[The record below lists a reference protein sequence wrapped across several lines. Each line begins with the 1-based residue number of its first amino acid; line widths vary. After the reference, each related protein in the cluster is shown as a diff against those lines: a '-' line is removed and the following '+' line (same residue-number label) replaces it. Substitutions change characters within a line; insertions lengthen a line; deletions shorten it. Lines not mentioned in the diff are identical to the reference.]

1 MPFAPPTQD
10 DTMRETVQQQLGASV
25 PTNFGI
31 FPSSSFLK
39 VRPLVLG
46 GCGAMAKG
54 GGGSG
59 SSMLHPPCPIPSCRC
74 PGGVVPGCRT
84 GGQAPSWLPPAL
96 TVSPFCQAKQEQ
108 EEGMAY
114 YGKVTFPC
122 PPGHSQAHRLLLTP
136 ELLHKLQS
144 HFVS

>member
-1 MPFAPPTQD
+1 MLQPVRPILSWGSLRRHPWPQDRGGRGTVPVLPWPGPCSPRLAKGLAAPPLTAA
-10 DTMRETVQQQLGASV
+10 L
-25 PTNFGI
+25 
-31 FPSSSFLK
+31 
-39 VRPLVLG
+39 PL
-46 GCGAMAKG
+46 
-54 GGGSG
+54 
-59 SSMLHPPCPIPSCRC
+59 
-74 PGGVVPGCRT
+74 
-84 GGQAPSWLPPAL
+84 
-96 TVSPFCQAKQEQ
+96 QAKQEQ